1 MVSNQENIANDITE
15 KIKSIPLKKGESF
28 IITVTLFDNNT
39 EKYMGNFQLIRNHLA
54 RILNEQYYNKYG
66 KTSKGKGICYYCKNE
81 GEVFGFV
88 NTYNSYTVDKIGFV
102 TGGFKQENAWK
113 NYPVCSCCAQKLE
126 QGKKYIRENL
136 TSKFSGFDYFV
147 IPKA

>member
-15 KIKSIPLKKGESF
+15 KKSIPLKKGESF

-81 GEVFGFV
+81 GEVL
-88 NTYNSYTVDKIGFV
+88 K
-102 TGGFKQENAWK
+102 
-113 NYPVCSCCAQKLE
+113 
-126 QGKKYIRENL
+126 
-136 TSKFSGFDYFV
+136 
-147 IPKA
+147 